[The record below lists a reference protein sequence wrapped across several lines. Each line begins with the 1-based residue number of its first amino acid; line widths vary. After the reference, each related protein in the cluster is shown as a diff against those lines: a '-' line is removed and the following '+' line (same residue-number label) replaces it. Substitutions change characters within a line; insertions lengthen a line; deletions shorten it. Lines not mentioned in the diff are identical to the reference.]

1 MKTWVMHQWLIKL
14 SHTTSARFVKL
25 QLNPSYF
32 ALLTK
37 GTVFGCLL
45 FFIVVSSIPLAV
57 SLYCLYLTFNLFRA
71 NHMLITSAQGG
82 LDYKDD
88 GEVRLN
94 GCTYS
99 LKSVDQIWAQFFV
112 KLQFECGHSVLLWR
126 DSCQEQE
133 YRHFLANLQRIR
145 SLT

>member
-1 MKTWVMHQWLIKL
+1 MHQWLIKL

-25 QLNPSYF
+25 QLNPSHF

-57 SLYCLYLTFNLFRA
+57 SLYCLYLSFNLFCA
-71 NHMLITSAQGG
+71 NHMLITSAQGRF
-82 LDYKDD
+82 DYKGD

-94 GCTYS
+94 DQLYK
-99 LKSVDQIWAQFFV
+99 LKSVDQIWAQFFIT
-112 KLQFECGHSVLLWR
+112 LRFECGHSVLLWR
-126 DSCQEQE
+126 DSCQDQE
-133 YRHFLANLQRIR
+133 YRHFLANLQRMR
-145 SLT
+145 SLS

>member
-1 MKTWVMHQWLIKL
+1 MKTWVTHQWLIKL

-57 SLYCLYLTFNLFRA
+57 SLYCLYLTFNLLRA
-71 NHMLITSAQGG
+71 NHMLITSAQGC

-88 GEVRLN
+88 GVVRLN
-94 GCTYS
+94 GSTYS
-99 LKSVDQIWAQFFV
+99 LKSVDQVWAQFFI

-133 YRHFLANLQRIR
+133 YRHFLANLQRMH
-145 SLT
+145 SLS

>member
-1 MKTWVMHQWLIKL
+1 MHQWLIKL
-14 SHTTSARFVKL
+14 SHTISARFVKL
-25 QLNPSYF
+25 QLNPSHF

-57 SLYCLYLTFNLFRA
+57 SLYCLYLSFNLFRA
-71 NHMLITSAQGG
+71 NHMLITSAQGRF
-82 LDYKDD
+82 DYKDD
-88 GEVRLN
+88 GEIQLN
-94 GCTYS
+94 DQLYK
-99 LKSVDQIWAQFFV
+99 LKSVDQIWAQFFI

-133 YRHFLANLQRIR
+133 YRHFLANLQRMR
-145 SLT
+145 SLN